1 MLERKFIEEMSKI
14 RGYFKKAGGVM
25 LIRQWA
31 KAGVLL
37 DAVGLFLILGHSKT
51 ALEQLRSAVS
61 LKIQNKLRKKF
72 RKEIEKLHKEYDIKG
87 HKGEDAAIYNNMSEK
102 RKSDDDNLNK
112 TVWIFWWQGI
122 EQAPDLVKVCYKS
135 IEENL
140 KDWNIVLITKDNYK
154 QYTEIPKFIT
164 EKLDKGIITLT
175 HFSDILRL
183 DLLLRHGGLWLDATV
198 LCTDG
203 NIPNV
208 ILQSDLFVYQTQKP
222 GADGHATLM
231 SSWCMWAKPNNFILK
246 ATQELLSAYWKRYNY
261 MIDYFLLHQFM
272 TIVMKD
278 FPEETKRI
286 PPYTNE
292 NPHLLLLHFFD
303 NYEERLWQDWKRQ
316 SCLHKL
322 SYKLEKKDMEKNVT
336 FFDVII
342 KKTV

>member
-1 MLERKFIEEMSKI
+1 MSKI
-14 RGYFKKAGGVM
+14 RGYFEKAGGVK
-25 LIRQWA
+25 LIKQWA

-37 DAVGLFLILGHSKT
+37 DAVGLFMILGHSKT
-51 ALEQLRSAVS
+51 ALEQLRNAVS

-87 HKGEDAAIYNNMSEK
+87 HKGEDAAIYNNISEEG
-102 RKSDDDNLNK
+102 KSDDDNLNK

-286 PPYTNE
+286 LPYTNE
-292 NPHLLLLHFFD
+292 NPHILLLHFFD
-303 NYEERLWQDWKRQ
+303 RYDERLWQDWKKQ
-316 SCLHKL
+316 TCFHKL
-322 SYKLEKKDMEKNVT
+322 SYKLNKKEEGHVCT
-336 FFDVII
+336 FYDVII
-342 KKTV
+342 NHQQI